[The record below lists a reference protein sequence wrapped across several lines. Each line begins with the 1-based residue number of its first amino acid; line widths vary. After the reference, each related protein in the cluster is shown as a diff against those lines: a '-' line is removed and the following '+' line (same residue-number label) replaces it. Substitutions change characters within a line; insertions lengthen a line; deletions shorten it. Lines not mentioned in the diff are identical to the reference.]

1 MYLTIKGFIKTLIF
15 AVVYFLLGSICI
27 VLSFLFNSIGV
38 PASELLIIGI
48 IAYLLGVPMVF
59 SVLYT
64 ECKGTLINLG
74 NKLVRKEL
82 KPAEFLR
89 HYESMKESNA
99 YIIEKPSIDVLQL
112 VAVAYDLMDEKEKK
126 LAIVDEMIAIAS
138 EKKKSYAYL
147 VKCSF
152 LFSCGKIEEAD
163 LLFNEVQK
171 QKLDFMSRSLADAII
186 KSDRAMAMGDY
197 KIVEAYYLNM
207 LECSFPKLDNLGK
220 LIAHYTLGVVYEK
233 LQDNSNAIVHYQ
245 YCAEYGGE
253 TGIRRSA
260 IERLEDIK

>member
-1 MYLTIKGFIKTLIF
+1 MYLTIKGFIQTLVF
-15 AVVYFLLGSICI
+15 AVVYFLLGSMCI
-27 VLSFLFNSIGV
+27 VISIISTSMGIS
-38 PASELLIIGI
+38 AKDALIFGI
-48 IAYLLGVPMVF
+48 ILYILD
-59 SVLYT
+59 VLFVLWGIFLAG
-64 ECKGTLINLG
+64 KGRLINLG

-112 VAVAYDLMDEKEKK
+112 VAVAYDLMDDKEKE

-138 EKKKSYAYL
+138 EKKKSYTYL

-163 LLFNEVQK
+163 LLFYEVQK
-171 QKLDFMSRSLADAII
+171 QKLDLMSRSLADAIL

-197 KIVEAYYLNM
+197 KTVEAHYLNM
-207 LECSFPKLDNLGK
+207 LECSFPKPDNLGK

-233 LQDNSNAIVHYQ
+233 LQDNCNAIAHYQ